1 MMKLGAGD
9 CAMRRNG
16 ALTRK
21 EIVLMSPYRAQCVR
35 TLHAVQEGSAGES
48 QLLEG
53 VIIEELGSEEMDDH
67 DDDRGWEERRVG
79 SHMIS
84 VV

>member
-1 MMKLGAGD
+1 M
-9 CAMRRNG
+9 CARCTQFRRD
-16 ALTRK
+16 
-21 EIVLMSPYRAQCVR
+21 
-35 TLHAVQEGSAGES
+35 QEGSAGES
-48 QLLEG
+48 QPLEV
-53 VIIEELGSEEMDDH
+53 VIIEELGSEEMDD

>member
-1 MMKLGAGD
+1 M
-9 CAMRRNG
+9 
-16 ALTRK
+16 
-21 EIVLMSPYRAQCVR
+21 R

-48 QLLEG
+48 QLLEV
-53 VIIEELGSEEMDDH
+53 VIIEELGSEEMDDD